1 VSNSIT
7 SSSSSLFLRTVWRLK
22 KVGYSGRMKPK
33 SILICLTCLLF
44 VSLASAQTA
53 TVIEKRAVKNLVQ
66 PTISELA
73 KKLNV
78 TGAVK
83 IEVTIAPDGTVKAT
97 RVVGGHPVLA
107 QDAERAAR
115 KCTFEPAS
123 HETVE
128 IIEFRFNGRND

>member
-1 VSNSIT
+1 MSSSVTSNSA
-7 SSSSSLFLRTVWRLK
+7 SLFLRTVGRLQTIS
-22 KVGYSGRMKPK
+22 YSGRMK
-33 SILICLTCLLF
+33 SLICFATCLLF
-44 VSLASAQTA
+44 VGLASAQTA
-53 TVIEKRAVKNLVQ
+53 TVSEKRAVKNLVQ
-66 PTISELA
+66 PTLSELT

-83 IEVTIAPDGTVKAT
+83 IEVTIAPDGTVKGT

-115 KCTFEPAS
+115 KCTFEPAP